1 MSKYLLKLTSYQKI
15 TLNNWVNNNTR
26 ETLKRS
32 IKKTHVDLGAF
43 ILLFS
48 LILFSVPIYATQSS
62 NLPISTSTEESLV
75 TVYQNSYKSVVE
87 IFTIWPNKGT
97 AGQGTGF
104 VYGNY
109 IVTNAHVVISKGEV
123 GIVDVTFW
131 DGTNYEAKV
140 LGADTL
146 TDLAVLK
153 LPQEA
158 DRKLVSL
165 PIGDSS
171 ALKVG
176 ERVVAIGSPQGFT
189 SSMATGIISAV
200 GRLSSQVYETASKKL
215 EQPLGSLVS
224 SNPDMIQ
231 TDTAINHGNS
241 GGPLLNT
248 RGEVIGVCDL
258 GLADV
263 NIVGI
268 NFAIPINTV
277 KKVVPSLITNGKFD
291 HPWLGVG
298 GTSVNAAIARELGL
312 ADSRGF
318 LVAGVQPGSPAEK
331 AGIQGGDRTTI
342 VRGTEVTLGGDIII
356 NVDGKPVRSINDIL
370 VHMLRNKIVGEN
382 LDLTIIRDGQLG
394 HLNVVLEPLPEN
406 LKPSL

>member
-1 MSKYLLKLTSYQKI
+1 MSDQEIILNKWFNDIMGEKL
-15 TLNNWVNNNTR
+15 
-26 ETLKRS
+26 RS
-32 IKKTHVDLGAF
+32 IRKAHADLGPF

-48 LILFSVPIYATQSS
+48 LVLFSVPVYATQTS
-62 NLPISTSTEESLV
+62 NSLV
-75 TVYQNSYKSVVE
+75 SSSEENLATVYEKSYKSVVE

-104 VYGNY
+104 VYNNY
-109 IVTNAHVVISKGEV
+109 IVTNAHVVLNEAEV

-131 DGTNYEAKV
+131 DGINYEARV
-140 LGADTL
+140 LGTDTL
-146 TDLAVLK
+146 TDLAVLE

-158 DRKLVSL
+158 DSKLVSL

-171 ALKVG
+171 ALKIG

-189 SSMATGIISAV
+189 SSMATGIVSAL
-200 GRLSSQVYETASKKL
+200 GRLSSQVYETAAKEL
-215 EQPLGSLVS
+215 EQPIGALIS

-248 RGEVIGVCDL
+248 RGQVIGVCDL
-258 GLADV
+258 TLADV
-263 NIVGI
+263 NVVGI

-277 KKVVPSLITNGKFD
+277 KKVIPSLITNGKFD

-342 VRGTEVTLGGDIII
+342 VRGAEVTLGGDVII

-382 LDLTIIRDGQLG
+382 L
-394 HLNVVLEPLPEN
+394 
-406 LKPSL
+406 